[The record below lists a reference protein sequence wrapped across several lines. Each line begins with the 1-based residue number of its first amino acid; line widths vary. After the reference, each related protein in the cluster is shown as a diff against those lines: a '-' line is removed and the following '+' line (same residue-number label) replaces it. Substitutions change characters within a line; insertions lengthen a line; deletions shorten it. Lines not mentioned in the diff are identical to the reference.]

1 MEEVTPEQ
9 LSPEALDEQRS
20 KLMEYY
26 EKTNPFLKAQAE
38 YESLITDIQ
47 ESKTVR
53 RAQIQERNDPNN
65 VIETIVAQGTSESKG
80 QIPGQEEE
88 EAGQQASAI

>member
-1 MEEVTPEQ
+1 MEEATQEQ
-9 LSPEALDEQRS
+9 LTPEALDEQRS

-47 ESKTVR
+47 ESKTR
-53 RAQIQERNDPNN
+53 RLIAQMQ
-65 VIETIVAQGTSESKG
+65 VAQLMAP
-80 QIPGQEEE
+80 QQEEE
-88 EAGQQASAI
+88 DPKDEAPVRKLRKED

>member
-1 MEEVTPEQ
+1 MEEATQEQ
-9 LSPEALDEQRS
+9 LTPEALDEQRS

-47 ESKTVR
+47 ESKTR
-53 RAQIQERNDPNN
+53 RLIAQMQ
-65 VIETIVAQGTSESKG
+65 VAQLMAP
-80 QIPGQEEE
+80 QQQEEE
-88 EAGQQASAI
+88 EPKDEAPVRKLRKED

>member
-9 LSPEALDEQRS
+9 LSPEALDEQRN

-47 ESKTVR
+47 ESKTR
-53 RAQIQERNDPNN
+53 RLIAQMQ
-65 VIETIVAQGTSESKG
+65 VAQLMAP
-80 QIPGQEEE
+80 QQQEEE
-88 EAGQQASAI
+88 EPTNEAPVRKLKKED

>member
-1 MEEVTPEQ
+1 MEEVTQEQ
-9 LSPEALDEQRS
+9 LTPEALDEQRS

-47 ESKTVR
+47 ESKTR
-53 RAQIQERNDPNN
+53 RLIAQMQ
-65 VIETIVAQGTSESKG
+65 VAQLMAP
-80 QIPGQEEE
+80 QQEEE
-88 EAGQQASAI
+88 EPKDEAPVRKLRKED

>member
-1 MEEVTPEQ
+1 MEEVAQEQ
-9 LSPEALDEQRS
+9 LTPEALDEQRS

-47 ESKTVR
+47 ESKTR
-53 RAQIQERNDPNN
+53 RLIAQMQ
-65 VIETIVAQGTSESKG
+65 VAQLMAP
-80 QIPGQEEE
+80 QQEEE
-88 EAGQQASAI
+88 EPTNEAPVRKLKKED

>member
-1 MEEVTPEQ
+1 MEEVTQEQ
-9 LSPEALDEQRS
+9 LTPEALDEQRS

-47 ESKTVR
+47 ESKTR
-53 RAQIQERNDPNN
+53 RLIAQMQ
-65 VIETIVAQGTSESKG
+65 VAQLMAP
-80 QIPGQEEE
+80 QQEEE
-88 EAGQQASAI
+88 DPKDEAPVRKLRKED

>member
-1 MEEVTPEQ
+1 MEEATQEQ

-47 ESKTVR
+47 ESKTR
-53 RAQIQERNDPNN
+53 RLIAQMQ
-65 VIETIVAQGTSESKG
+65 VAQLMAP
-80 QIPGQEEE
+80 QQEEE
-88 EAGQQASAI
+88 EPTNEAPVRKLKKED

>member
-1 MEEVTPEQ
+1 MEEVTQEQ
-9 LSPEALDEQRS
+9 LTPEALDEQRS

-47 ESKTVR
+47 ESKTR
-53 RAQIQERNDPNN
+53 RLIAQMQ
-65 VIETIVAQGTSESKG
+65 VAQLMAP
-80 QIPGQEEE
+80 QQEEE
-88 EAGQQASAI
+88 DPKDEAPIRKLRKED